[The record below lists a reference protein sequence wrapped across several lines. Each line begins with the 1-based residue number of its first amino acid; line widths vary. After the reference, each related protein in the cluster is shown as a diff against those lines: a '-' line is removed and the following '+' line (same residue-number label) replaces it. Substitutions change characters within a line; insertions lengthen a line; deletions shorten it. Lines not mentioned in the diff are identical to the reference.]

1 MISVVMPVYNGE
13 AFVARA
19 VQSVLDQTSPRWEIV
34 AVDDGSRDGTRAIL
48 EQFAAR
54 DPRIRVLHQENAGV
68 SATRNAAMAAARGE
82 YLAFLDADDWWY
94 PDHLTTLEQMIR
106 IYPKAGLLGTAC
118 DIRFHDGRTGN
129 TAGFFEG
136 KPKTLY
142 LENFLEAYRTD
153 KRAKCFALSSTCV
166 RADAARQAGGFRVG
180 CRIGE
185 DLGLTLR
192 IAAAAPAVLCA
203 RRTVLYNKAQSTATR
218 VQSFDPDWYFF
229 EEARALAEDPALTP
243 ERRASLARVMAWFE
257 VRRVRHYLIDGRRR
271 EAWAAFCRR
280 DEDPGLA
287 GDWLLTGLLFLLPCA
302 LVRRI
307 FLFRWRNKA

>member
-48 EQFAAR
+48 ERFAAR

-68 SATRNAAMAAARGE
+68 SAARNAAMAAARGE

-129 TAGFFEG
+129 TSGFF
-136 KPKTLY
+136 
-142 LENFLEAYRTD
+142 
-153 KRAKCFALSSTCV
+153 
-166 RADAARQAGGFRVG
+166 
-180 CRIGE
+180 
-185 DLGLTLR
+185 
-192 IAAAAPAVLCA
+192 
-203 RRTVLYNKAQSTATR
+203 
-218 VQSFDPDWYFF
+218 
-229 EEARALAEDPALTP
+229 
-243 ERRASLARVMAWFE
+243 
-257 VRRVRHYLIDGRRR
+257 
-271 EAWAAFCRR
+271 
-280 DEDPGLA
+280 
-287 GDWLLTGLLFLLPCA
+287 
-302 LVRRI
+302 
-307 FLFRWRNKA
+307 